1 VTLPLPRRARS
12 THVDV
17 PGADLVAPNGVS
29 SQHHLRLTA
38 LLGAG
43 RVALGG
49 AFLAYP
55 VTSVRMLGV
64 DTASAGRMA
73 WLARMAAARDIAL
86 GLGVLGSVATR
97 RGQAAALTATALV
110 DAVDAAVI
118 AVAANERRVDRLR
131 GYAMAAGAAAVAV
144 GGLVIA
150 ADVARRRR

>member
-1 VTLPLPRRARS
+1 MTLPLRRRARS

-17 PGADLVAPNGVS
+17 PDPDIVAQNGAP

-49 AFLAYP
+49 AFLAFP
-55 VTSVRMLGV
+55 EASVRTLGV
-64 DTASAGRMA
+64 DSASAGRMA

-86 GLGVLGSVATR
+86 GLGVLGTVTTR
-97 RGQAAALTATALV
+97 RGRAAALASTALV

-118 AVAANERRVDRLR
+118 AVAAHQRRVDRVR

-144 GGLVIA
+144 GGLVTA